1 MEFSP
6 RAAELTT
13 LLESRISNFYT
24 NFQVDEIGRVVS
36 VGDGIARVYGLNEIQ
51 AGEMVEF
58 ASGVKG
64 IALNLENENVGI
76 VVFGSDTAIKEGDL
90 VKRTGSIVD
99 VPAGKAMLG
108 RVVDALGVPI
118 DGRGALSDHERRRVE
133 VKAPGIIERK
143 SVHEPMQTGLKAVDS
158 LVPIG
163 RGQRELIIGDRQ
175 TGKTAIAIDTILNQ
189 KQMNSRST
197 SESETLY
204 CVYVAIGQ
212 KRSTV
217 AQLVQ
222 ILSEANAMEYSI
234 LVAATASDPAP
245 LQFLAP
251 YSGCAMGEYFRDNG
265 MHALIIYDDLSK
277 QAVAYRQ
284 MSLLLRRPPGREAF
298 PGDVFYLHS
307 RLLER
312 AAKRSD
318 QTGAGSLTALPVIE
332 TQAGD
337 VSAYI
342 PTNVIPITDGQICSE
357 TELFYRGI
365 RPAINVG
372 LSVSRVGSAAQLKT
386 MKQVCGSSKLELAQY
401 REVAALAQF
410 GSDLDAATQALLN
423 RGARLT
429 EVPKQPQ
436 YAPLPIEKKFLA
448 PREMEPDTSPRGRR
462 FFSFFILAFA
472 FIGIGL
478 GIDIEKMGLE
488 IAWCDHRNAFSVP
501 QSPAA
506 SQELPESPP
515 PPPVPPA
522 VPTTEPLLSDQV
534 RNSILYQRYLTLDF
548 GVGDPGDLSRMVS
561 IITNQ
566 FVIER
571 SVEQALLQD
580 GWSAGSILAQY
591 TSIRGV
597 VHTPQGRLLS
607 PRTYESYV
615 SQINEQGTRQ
625 SVPYRRITR
634 ALNNFDLVLERA
646 GGG

>member
-1 MEFSP
+1 MES
-6 RAAELTT
+6 
-13 LLESRISNFYT
+13 
-24 NFQVDEIGRVVS
+24 
-36 VGDGIARVYGLNEIQ
+36 
-51 AGEMVEF
+51 
-58 ASGVKG
+58 
-64 IALNLENENVGI
+64 
-76 VVFGSDTAIKEGDL
+76 FGHTRGAKEGDL

-118 DGRGALSDHERRRVE
+118 DGKGALSDHERRRVE
-133 VKAPGIIERK
+133 VKAPGIIERQ

-189 KQMNSRST
+189 KQMNSRGT
-197 SESETLY
+197 ESETLY

-222 ILSEANAMEYSI
+222 ILPEANALEYSI

-318 QTGAGSLTALPVIE
+318 QTGAGSSTALPVIE

-372 LSVSRVGSAAQLKT
+372 LSVSRVGSAAQLKA
-386 MKQVCGSSKLELAQY
+386 MKQVRGSSKLELAQY
-401 REVAALAQF
+401 REVAAFAQF

-436 YAPLPIEKKFLA
+436 YSPLPIEKQIVVIYAAVKGFCDRMPLDRISEYERAIPSSIDPKLLKSFLELDKGGLTNSGE
-448 PREMEPDTSPRGRR
+448 RKMEPD
-462 FFSFFILAFA
+462 
-472 FIGIGL
+472 
-478 GIDIEKMGLE
+478 
-488 IAWCDHRNAFSVP
+488 
-501 QSPAA
+501 A
-506 SQELPESPP
+506 SLKESALP
-515 PPPVPPA
+515 
-522 VPTTEPLLSDQV
+522 
-534 RNSILYQRYLTLDF
+534 YL
-548 GVGDPGDLSRMVS
+548 
-561 IITNQ
+561 
-566 FVIER
+566 
-571 SVEQALLQD
+571 
-580 GWSAGSILAQY
+580 
-591 TSIRGV
+591 
-597 VHTPQGRLLS
+597 
-607 PRTYESYV
+607 
-615 SQINEQGTRQ
+615 
-625 SVPYRRITR
+625 
-634 ALNNFDLVLERA
+634 
-646 GGG
+646 

>member
-1 MEFSP
+1 
-6 RAAELTT
+6 
-13 LLESRISNFYT
+13 
-24 NFQVDEIGRVVS
+24 
-36 VGDGIARVYGLNEIQ
+36 
-51 AGEMVEF
+51 
-58 ASGVKG
+58 
-64 IALNLENENVGI
+64 
-76 VVFGSDTAIKEGDL
+76 
-90 VKRTGSIVD
+90 
-99 VPAGKAMLG
+99 
-108 RVVDALGVPI
+108 
-118 DGRGALSDHERRRVE
+118 
-133 VKAPGIIERK
+133 
-143 SVHEPMQTGLKAVDS
+143 
-158 LVPIG
+158 
-163 RGQRELIIGDRQ
+163 
-175 TGKTAIAIDTILNQ
+175 
-189 KQMNSRST
+189 
-197 SESETLY
+197 
-204 CVYVAIGQ
+204 
-212 KRSTV
+212 
-217 AQLVQ
+217 
-222 ILSEANAMEYSI
+222 
-234 LVAATASDPAP
+234 
-245 LQFLAP
+245 
-251 YSGCAMGEYFRDNG
+251 MGEYFRDNG

-342 PTNVIPITDGQICSE
+342 PTNVIPITDGQICLE